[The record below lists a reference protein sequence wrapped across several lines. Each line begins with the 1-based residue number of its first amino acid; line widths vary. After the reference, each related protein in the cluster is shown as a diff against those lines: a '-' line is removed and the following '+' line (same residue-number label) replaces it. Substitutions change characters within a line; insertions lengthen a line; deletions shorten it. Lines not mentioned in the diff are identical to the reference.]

1 MPKVQVGRRRR
12 TQKKS
17 YRHRKQTRRYN
28 RKQRGGSLR
37 DELLTKSNI
46 VHEFLDS
53 MAAQEHYVL
62 VHPNFPRKNA
72 EDKYVVVFK
81 DAELEDDS
89 AAQKLLV
96 IKMEKQGAQFV
107 NVSAEYLQDGVP
119 QNLIDA
125 FPIQL
130 EGADADSAVISAAL
144 GSAFPEAGLAY

>member
-1 MPKVQVGRRRR
+1 MPKLNVKRRR

-17 YRHRKQTRRYN
+17 QRRLKQTRRN
-28 RKQRGGSLR
+28 HRKQRGGGLR
-37 DELLTKSNI
+37 EELLTKANTI
-46 VHEFLDS
+46 HEFLDS
-53 MAAQEHYVL
+53 MAAQEHYIL
-62 VHPNFPRKNA
+62 VHPNFPRKNM

-119 QNLIDA
+119 QDFIDTY
-125 FPIQL
+125 PIQL
-130 EGADADSAVISAAL
+130 DGADADSVVISAAL
-144 GSAFPEAGLAY
+144 GSAFPEAGLDY

>member
-1 MPKVQVGRRRR
+1 MPKLNVKRRR

-17 YRHRKQTRRYN
+17 QRRLKQTRRN
-28 RKQRGGSLR
+28 HRKQCGGGLR
-37 DELLTKSNI
+37 EELLTKVNTI
-46 VHEFLDS
+46 HEFLGS
-53 MAAQEHYVL
+53 MAAQEHYIL
-62 VHPNFPRKNA
+62 VHPNFPRKNM

-119 QNLIDA
+119 QDFIDTY
-125 FPIQL
+125 PIQL
-130 EGADADSAVISAAL
+130 DGANADSITISSAL